1 VTASDLAEVSALR
14 AVLEAYRPG
23 DAHEAVD
30 LARLQR
36 LVTDT
41 ADPWTRASPLHVTGS
56 AVVVHPPT
64 RRVLLRWHDRMQAWL
79 QVGGH
84 ADPGE
89 VDPFAIAAREARE
102 ETGLADLVP
111 WPSSETPHVI
121 QVAVVP
127 VPAGKSEPEH
137 EHGDIRYA
145 FATASPEAVV
155 AETESAEL
163 RWLVVEDAIERVGW
177 DNLRVC
183 LSRIAALLGG

>member
-1 VTASDLAEVSALR
+1 MPAVGSVLAAYVPQSEAEQRDVERLR
-14 AVLEAYRPG
+14 
-23 DAHEAVD
+23 
-30 LARLQR
+30 R
-36 LVTDT
+36 LVAEA
-41 ADPWTRASPLHVTGS
+41 ADPWTRASLLHVTGS

-89 VDPFAIAAREARE
+89 SDPYAIAAREARE
-102 ETGLADLVP
+102 ETGLRDLVA
-111 WPSSETPHVI
+111 WPDANSPRVL

-127 VPAGKSEPEH
+127 VPAGKGEPEH

-145 FATASPEAVV
+145 LATSHPEGIAP
-155 AETESAEL
+155 ESESAEL
-163 RWLVVEDAIERVGW
+163 KWMPVEDAIQGVGW

-183 LSRIAALLGG
+183 LLRIANLLRETTPPG

>member
-1 VTASDLAEVSALR
+1 MWDCSDRQNLL
-14 AVLEAYRPG
+14 AVLEAYTPQS
-23 DAHEAVD
+23 AEEARD
-30 LARLQR
+30 LERLR
-36 LVTDT
+36 VLVRHS
-41 ADPWTRASPLHVTGS
+41 ADPWTRASVLHVTGS

-89 VDPFAIAAREARE
+89 ADPFGIAAREARE
-102 ETGLADLVP
+102 ETGLADLAA
-111 WPSSETPHVI
+111 WPDPAHPRVL

-127 VPAGKSEPEH
+127 VPAGKGEPEH

-145 FATASPEAVV
+145 LSTNEPDGV
-155 AETESAEL
+155 AAENESAEL
-163 RWLVVEDAIERVGW
+163 RWLDVDDAIREVGW

-183 LSRIAALLGG
+183 LRRIKALLNV